1 MLRLACD
8 TGDVELQTN
17 LAERVRQAGAA
28 IGAERL
34 AVEARAPYPL
44 AERFDHTPEAA
55 WGPPELLA
63 HVSEMLPYWLGEVE
77 RILAGSPDPV
87 PFGRIGDD
95 PVRIAIIG
103 RDRTL
108 PVGELFERT
117 DHGVNRWVD
126 RVSTL
131 STPQLARLGLH
142 TTRGEMTIEAIVE
155 RQVIGHLEEH
165 ARQLGEVIAHPGI
178 SGPDPI
184 G

>member
-1 MLRLACD
+1 MESQA
-8 TGDVELQTN
+8 N
-17 LAERVRQAGAA
+17 LVERVRQAGAA
-28 IGAERL
+28 IGAARV
-34 AVEARAPYPL
+34 AVEARAPFPL
-44 AERFDHTPEAA
+44 AERFDHSPEAA

-95 PVRIAIIG
+95 PLRIAIIG

-108 PVGELFERT
+108 PSAELFART
-117 DHGVNRWVD
+117 ENGVERWVG
-126 RVSTL
+126 RVSGL
-131 STPQLARLGLH
+131 SAADLVRRGLH
-142 TTRGEMTIEAIVE
+142 QTRGEMTIEAIVE

-165 ARQLGEVIAHPGI
+165 ARQLGEILAAPPG
-178 SGPDPI
+178 SGAVPT

>member
-1 MLRLACD
+1 MLRPACD
-8 TGDVELQTN
+8 TGHVELQTN

-28 IGAERL
+28 ISAERA

-55 WGPPELLA
+55 WGPPEVLA
-63 HVSEMLPYWLGEVE
+63 HVSEMLPYWLGELE

-95 PVRIAIIG
+95 PLRIAIIS

-108 PVGELFERT
+108 PLAELFART
-117 DHGVNRWVD
+117 DNGVDRWVD
-126 RVSTL
+126 RVS
-131 STPQLARLGLH
+131 RLTAAELTRRGLH
-142 TTRGEMTIEAIVE
+142 QTRGEMTIEAIIE

-165 ARQLGEVIAHPGI
+165 AQQLGEILALRP
-178 SGPDPI
+178 
-184 G
+184 